1 MANLISSNV
10 QANEIVKAE
19 DFNNAFDSTIGNVAK
34 MATSI
39 LESSHDFVIGGKIE
53 KVSGSWT
60 VSVAPIFGVCKDTEV
75 PFCDTEANQNVSLNP
90 GDTSAGVKHGIIEA
104 RGSYETFNNQQ
115 RAFNDT
121 DTDVI
126 TYQYVDTQK
135 RLKAEFQ
142 SSFSDAGTVIA
153 PNKTSGWVKLAEIL
167 VPQGAGSIDDCTIYN
182 ITSDIAGGENTGW
195 TNDKSA
201 TYDVGYISDL
211 NARFRAQHNAD
222 GSHKAKAIGASN
234 IKIGVDTDNV
244 NGANMPVGT
253 AISIDGASK
262 GATDSIA
269 SLISLCASKITEIF
283 NDYVNKGGV
292 YNFNGEVALSSVF
305 SGTEKALANA
315 LKIGAAGD
323 GTAYLKI
330 GDRKVLTITS
340 DGKLQTS
347 GYTATANNDIVT
359 KSVTDAIS
367 SNIEN
372 LSGGLSSVETTVA
385 NMEEYIN
392 ELLSRFEISDVSIQ
406 AVSTANVDLKRAQ
419 TIDGIALSAGNYVL
433 LKDQTDKTE
442 NGLWEVQTGSWNR
455 ISTLNSADTY
465 RYKFFITSNGT
476 ANKGRLFY
484 YPGKLPSYTSGT
496 TELYFNEAGISLSK
510 IANKIAIRDSDGK
523 ITADLTGNADT
534 ATKATQD
541 GSGNTITSTYA
552 TKTESMKKITWTG
565 TSTSDDTRANWVAL
579 GSGYVYI
586 TNANLL
592 NGQPGTYGFVISVVL
607 SGEVHQEWWT
617 QPNGK
622 HYRRSGNGSTTA
634 MPGWTEIVD
643 SGSSLLSAKQDKLT
657 AGSNIMISGSTISA
671 KDTTY
676 TSVDA
681 KDGGT
686 DTGLVTSGE
695 KYLWN
700 SKTSNEGTVTSISA
714 GAGLTTNQTNSD
726 AITGSGTIK
735 ASLKD
740 EAKSTLE
747 AAKKGSTTS
756 REYAVGLD
764 KNGNLSVNVPWENT
778 DTNTWTALKGATATT
793 AGTAGYAPAPAKGD
807 TTKYLRSDGTWAS
820 IGVSLDGSDATK
832 LGVEGTLPVANG
844 GTGGTSAAAA
854 ASNLG
859 ACAYCETDAASL
871 EKIATMPSFKLVT
884 GAQFRIYFKNNNTTA
899 SAQLNVNSTG
909 AKEIY
914 VNGNAVTAI
923 NLTAGWYSAVYDG
936 TYYQLRNTGTLVQPV
951 AGKLGTATVGSAT
964 APVYLNGG
972 TATQGSTYAGG
983 TKVTLNGTEKGAST
997 ASFYAP
1003 TSAGTSGYVLKS
1015 NGSGAPTWASFVSS
1029 PIKSA
1034 TLSGTTL
1041 TLTLA

>member
-75 PFCDTEANQNVSLNP
+75 PFCDTEASQNVSLNP

-135 RLKAEFQ
+135 RLKVEFQ
-142 SSFSDAGTVIA
+142 SSFSDSGTVIA
-153 PNKTSGWVKLAEIL
+153 PDKTSGWVKLAEIL
-167 VPQGAGSIDDCTIYN
+167 VPQGADSIDDCTIYN

-253 AISIDGASK
+253 DISVDGTSK

-305 SGTEKALANA
+305 SGTEKTLANA

-330 GDRKVLTITS
+330 GDKTVLTITS

-359 KSVTDAIS
+359 KAVTDAIS
-367 SNIEN
+367 SNIKN
-372 LSGGLSSVETTVA
+372 LSGNLSSVETTVA

-392 ELLSRFEISDVSIQ
+392 ELLSRFEISDVLIQ
-406 AVSTANVDLKRAQ
+406 AVSTANVDLKGTQ
-419 TIDGIALSAGNYVL
+419 TIDGVALSAGYYVL

-442 NGLWEVQTGSWNR
+442 NGLWKVQTGTWER
-455 ISTLNSADTY
+455 ISTLNSAETY
-465 RYKFFITSNGT
+465 RYKYFTSANGT

-496 TELYFNEAGISLSK
+496 TELYFNEAGISLAK
-510 IANKIAIRDSDGK
+510 IADKIPIRGSSGK

-534 ATKATQD
+534 ATSAKKLDGFSAQTTEATWGNQTGTVITGMNDSSGGSIAFRKDNPKD
-541 GSGNTITSTYA
+541 GEMSIVIDGTVYVNEGLQEVA
-552 TKTESMKKITWTG
+552 TK
-565 TSTSDDTRANWVAL
+565 SD
-579 GSGYVYI
+579 
-586 TNANLL
+586 
-592 NGQPGTYGFVISVVL
+592 L
-607 SGEVHQEWWT
+607 S
-617 QPNGK
+617 N
-622 HYRRSGNGSTTA
+622 
-634 MPGWTEIVD
+634 
-643 SGSSLLSAKQDKLT
+643 KQNTLT
-657 AGSNIMISGSTISA
+657 AGDNITISGSKISA

-676 TSVDA
+676 SSVSA
-681 KDGGT
+681 SKDGT

-714 GAGLTTNQTNSD
+714 GAGLTTDQTKGG
-726 AITGSGTIK
+726 AISGSGTIK

-740 EAKSTLE
+740 DTKSALE
-747 AAKKGSTTS
+747 AESKGNTAS

-764 KNGNLSVNVPWENT
+764 KNGNLSVNVPWVN
-778 DTNTWTALKGATATT
+778 TNTWTALKGASATT

-807 TTKYLRSDGTWAS
+807 DTKYLRGDGTWSDVAAETAETLKTSRTIQTDLSSTETAS
-820 IGVSLDGSDATK
+820 FDGSTGITP
-832 LGVEGTLPVANG
+832 GVTGTLPVANG
-844 GTGGTSAAAA
+844 GTGGTSVAAA

-859 ACAYCETDAASL
+859 ACAYCETDATSL
-871 EKIATMPSFKLVT
+871 EKIAVMPSFKLVV
-884 GAQFRIYFKNNNTTA
+884 GAQFRIYFNITNTTA

-909 AKEIY
+909 AKVIY
-914 VNGNAVTAI
+914 VNGSLVTTS

-936 TYYQLRNTGTLVQPV
+936 TYYQLRNSGTLSQPV
-951 AGKLGTATVGSAT
+951 ASKLGSSTVGSAT

-983 TKVTLNGTEKGAST
+983 TKVTLNGAEKGAST

-1015 NGSGAPTWASFVSS
+1015 SGSGAPTWASFVSS